1 MVKIAEEWLNS
12 CSGCEIA
19 ILNIGDALV
28 DLLPQLE
35 FTHIPVLI
43 DKKYYG
49 QTGEETKLSI
59 PKSVVGIVSGGVKNT
74 EHLEVLEAMRESC
87 DILVALGTCAT
98 DGGIPSLLNM
108 SGNEDLKKFYYH
120 DSPTT
125 DDIGVEPDPDKHHI
139 PHMLDDCSALDEHV
153 KVDIKLPGCPPHP
166 EWIAGAILALLDGKT
181 EFAMPERSVCDVCP
195 TMRERKKAKGD
206 LKRMLETPEFDPEK
220 PVSEM
225 RCLLEQ
231 GFMCLGP
238 VTKAGCGGMQARTPR
253 CLATRMPCRG
263 CFGPIRESA
272 LPLIDYVGALAS
284 VGYDPAKMPD
294 RRGFLG
300 RFAGA
305 HGVLRKLG

>member
-49 QTGEETKLSI
+49 QTGEEKELSI
-59 PKSVVGIVSGGVKNT
+59 PKSVVGIVSGGVKNE
-74 EHLEVLEAMRESC
+74 EHLEVLQAMRESC

-98 DGGIPSLLNM
+98 DGGIPALLNM
-108 SGNEDLKKFYYH
+108 YSNEDLCQFYYH

-125 DDIGVEPDPDKHHI
+125 DDIGVRPNPDKYHI
-139 PHMLDDCSALDEHV
+139 PHMLDTCSALDEHV
-153 KVDIKLPGCPPHP
+153 TVDIKLPGCPPHP
-166 EWIAGAILALLDGKT
+166 EWIAAAILALLDGKT

-195 TMRERKKAKGD
+195 TQRERKKAKGD
-206 LKRMLETPEFDPEK
+206 LKRMLETPEFDAEK
-220 PVSEM
+220 PVSDM

-263 CFGPIRESA
+263 CFGPIRDSA

-284 VGYDPAKMPD
+284 VGYEPAKMPD

-300 RFAGA
+300 RFAGG
-305 HGVLRKLG
+305 HGVLKKLG